1 MLGMEPSGEC
11 LRRSLKSAPANPA
24 QDRKTAARPRG
35 SALRLLLLSK
45 LIAWEGQP
53 GYPTLHSRTQRLDN
67 VYRILSQEALRMA
80 QLSARHKS
88 QIIQRSFALSNLP
101 T

>member
-11 LRRSLKSAPANPA
+11 LRRSLKSAPVNPE

-53 GYPTLHSRTQRLDN
+53 GYPTLHSRTQRFDN
-67 VYRILSQEALRMA
+67 VCRILSQEALRMA

-101 T
+101 A